1 MSRAKRLPIKRKYL
15 AFGSILMLALL
26 VTGVAWAA
34 VETGYDLSWWTV
46 DSGGGTSSGNG
57 YTLNGTL
64 GQPDAGMLARGGG
77 YTLAGGFW
85 HGGVVSVPQ
94 SQVYLP
100 LLVK

>member
-1 MSRAKRLPIKRKYL
+1 MSSAKRLPIKRKYL

-64 GQPDAGMLARGGG
+64 GQPDAGTLARGGG
-77 YTLAGGFW
+77 YTLVGGFW
-85 HGGVVSVPQ
+85 HGGVVASPQ